1 MLHDGQTEPRAADG
15 LGAALV
21 HAVKPLE
28 NAALAVL
35 RDADAGVAHGE
46 NDGAVLRRDGDIDAP
61 AGAVVLDGVVAEIV
75 NDAVEKLR
83 YALHRRA
90 HALERERHVGAR
102 GLRLQT
108 VHGVFRD
115 AEKIAGL
122 EHIFLTA
129 RVEPG
134 EINDI
139 LDELRH
145 AAGLGADLSGE
156 GLYVLRLRKAA
167 FEQLRISGDGVQRR
181 FQLMGNIRRELL
193 PDERGALD
201 LGAVAP
207 ELRLLRGNAP
217 QKRLDLAVLVPFI
230 ILHRVVR
237 VNGVDGRD
245 NLFCQPRG
253 EQEREHEREQRHK
266 ADRLR
271 EPKHERPERE
281 LHDRETEH
289 RPVRQPLRGVKLAV
303 GERRGVTAR
312 LARAGLKRLADL
324 LALEMVFHA
333 RGVRLGVEE
342 HRAVR
347 ADPGDAVI
355 VGRKAGK
362 VVLAAER
369 HALRGERRFR
379 VQLLH
384 LHAGKVVIRYAH
396 DKDERREKHRERRAP
411 DSGEDFPAHFAPSIL

>member
-1 MLHDGQTEPRAADG
+1 M
-15 LGAALV
+15 
-21 HAVKPLE
+21 
-28 NAALAVL
+28 
-35 RDADAGVAHGE
+35 
-46 NDGAVLRRDGDIDAP
+46 
-61 AGAVVLDGVVAEIV
+61 
-75 NDAVEKLR
+75 
-83 YALHRRA
+83 
-90 HALERERHVGAR
+90 
-102 GLRLQT
+102 
-108 VHGVFRD
+108 
-115 AEKIAGL
+115 
-122 EHIFLTA
+122 
-129 RVEPG
+129 
-134 EINDI
+134 
-139 LDELRH
+139 
-145 AAGLGADLSGE
+145 
-156 GLYVLRLRKAA
+156 
-167 FEQLRISGDGVQRR
+167 QRR
-181 FQLMGNIRRELL
+181 FQLVGNIRRELL

-245 NLFCQPRG
+245 DLFCQPRG
-253 EQEREHEREQRHK
+253 EQEREHERKQRHK
-266 ADRLR
+266 TDRLR
-271 EPKHERPERE
+271 EPEHERPERE

-303 GERRGVTAR
+303 GERRGVAAR
-312 LARAGLKRLADL
+312 LARAGLERLPDL
-324 LALEMVFHA
+324 LAFKMVLHA

-355 VGRKAGK
+355 AGRKAGK

-379 VQLLH
+379 MQLLH